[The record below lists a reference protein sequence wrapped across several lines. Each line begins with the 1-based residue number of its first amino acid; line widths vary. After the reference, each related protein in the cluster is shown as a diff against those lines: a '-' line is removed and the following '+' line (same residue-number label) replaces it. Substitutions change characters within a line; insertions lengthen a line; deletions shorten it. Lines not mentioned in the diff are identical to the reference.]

1 MATHDFDL
9 RKANNTRIQA
19 VMADLKVGLT
29 LVRIALSSR
38 SRSERRQ
45 RNRANARKAYD
56 SVVQFRKDLI
66 LTSAEEQVFNSGL
79 TQLKSLLEQLGESF

>member
-56 SVVQFRKDLI
+56 SVVQYRKDLI